1 MRQSDG
7 YIKLLDAIVHM
18 AAMDHRRAERKL
30 QNNPDDKYA
39 LYMKD
44 DTERFFRSDW
54 FRFIADYADEAIDT
68 ARKEGFTV

>member
-1 MRQSDG
+1 MRQFDG

-18 AAMDHRRAERKL
+18 AARDHRRAVRKL
-30 QNNPDDKYA
+30 QNNPEDKYA

-54 FRFIADYADEAIDT
+54 FRDIADYADEAIDT
-68 ARKEGFTV
+68 ARKEGFVV

>member
-18 AAMDHRRAERKL
+18 AARDHRRAVRKL
-30 QNNPDDKYA
+30 QDNPYDKYA

-68 ARKEGFTV
+68 ARKEGFAV